1 MYLPPPPP
9 DAMTDAE
16 QTAFARFLRS
26 RLPEFQERDP
36 PLYTLTW
43 YSARVLQRPRLL
55 HWRGITRSEAQL
67 VMQAAIKEY
76 PQRSRP
82 E

>member
-1 MYLPPPPP
+1 MHLPPPAP

-16 QTAFARFLRS
+16 QTQFARFLRG
-26 RLPEFQERDP
+26 RLPEFREKDP

-43 YSARVLQRPRLL
+43 YAARVLGRPRLL
-55 HWRGITRSEAQL
+55 HYRGITRTEAQL

-76 PQRSRP
+76 PQRP
-82 E
+82 AQ